1 MNLAISSYTADVL
14 RAEELF
20 QISFWVALS
29 WTDISY
35 FAPKHPS
42 YLITHPSLGPW
53 TTHLKAVTH
62 CSHHARTIFQA
73 NTEIFQ
79 KNSLFLSLLHVA
91 RKVWNHCEIITCW
104 AKKNKRKKKEDLFV
118 QVVIWGLVASFIFH
132 YLKFLLSQVNSKAFH
147 EAFFSLQRVTMFH
160 CLQRERVKEHP
171 FFWIAYNP
179 SAVPSWQCYSG
190 LCNLQQLVQSVFR
203 VKKAFWISSSFSI
216 IHSWV
221 ADCLLN
227 TNNYQCFCSI

>member
-1 MNLAISSYTADVL
+1 MPEPFSK
-14 RAEELF
+14 
-20 QISFWVALS
+20 QIRK
-29 WTDISY
+29 Y
-35 FAPKHPS
+35 FKRT
-42 YLITHPSLGPW
+42 L
-53 TTHLKAVTH
+53 
-62 CSHHARTIFQA
+62 CFSHFFMWQERSETIVRLLLV
-73 NTEIFQ
+73 EQ
-79 KNSLFLSLLHVA
+79 K
-91 RKVWNHCEIITCW
+91 KTKE
-104 AKKNKRKKKEDLFV
+104 KKRKIYLCRSFNN
-118 QVVIWGLVASFIFH
+118 VIWGLVAAFTFIFH